1 MFEKASEIRAAQ
13 RAKMVAKAMERGRKQ
28 GRKEGRQE
36 AAKMRDLLKSSVVSK
51 DPETG
56 AVTLTLNP
64 QDANLLLGETTDDV

>member
-13 RAKMVAKAMERGRKQ
+13 RAKMVAKAMERGRKE
-28 GRKEGRQE
+28 GRKE
-36 AAKMRDLLKSSVVSK
+36 AAKLRDLLKSSVVSK